1 MSVLWKQSAVDVV
14 GLLRSGEISPVEAVQ
29 AAIARIEAVDG
40 KTNALPIHCFDRAIE
55 RAETLDLASH
65 RQNPKSLCGLPI
77 AVKDYNDVA
86 GDWLGPVLQHVQLH
100 VRPTVRQYLR
110 TIFLNAQMSPSPC
123 WKRMAPTRLPSPM
136 CRNGRVVTPL
146 IR

>member
-86 GDWLGPVLQHVQLH
+86 G
-100 VRPTVRQYLR
+100 VRTTYRSP
-110 TIFLNAQMSPSPC
+110 IFKDYIP
-123 WKRMAPTRLPSPM
+123 
-136 CRNGRVVTPL
+136 
-146 IR
+146 

>member
-77 AVKDYNDVA
+77 AVKDYNDVV
-86 GDWLGPVLQHVQLH
+86 GDHPLNLIATTLPLNAYKSDCTPVL
-100 VRPTVRQYLR
+100 REP
-110 TIFLNAQMSPSPC
+110 
-123 WKRMAPTRLPSPM
+123 
-136 CRNGRVVTPL
+136 RVVL
-146 IR
+146 QSKG